1 MIQFWTAHLTTPE
14 LPQPLFIVRIET
26 CSLRNLKFYSF
37 LQTLFLVY
45 WIWYATLTDSIS
57 WFQMTSVV
65 KASFVLK
72 PMQDFDAEL
81 KSCRT

>member
-1 MIQFWTAHLTTPE
+1 MIQFCTGHLTTPE
-14 LPQPLFIVRIET
+14 LPQPLLFVGIET
-26 CSLRNLKFYSF
+26 CSLRNLEFYSF

-45 WIWYATLTDSIS
+45 WIWYTTLTESIS

-81 KSCRT
+81 KSRL